1 MKKINEV
8 TTFDERKEELLVLGK
23 KEGFITFEQLA
34 EALKG
39 LDIDSDALDELYNLF
54 IISSLVL

>member
-8 TTFDERKEELLVLGK
+8 KTFDERKEELLVLGK

-39 LDIDSDALDELYNLF
+39 LDLYRKWHYCS
-54 IISSLVL
+54 IWRRK

>member
-8 TTFDERKEELLVLGK
+8 KTFDERKEELLVLGK

-39 LDIDSDALDELYNLF
+39 LDIDSDALD
-54 IISSLVL
+54 